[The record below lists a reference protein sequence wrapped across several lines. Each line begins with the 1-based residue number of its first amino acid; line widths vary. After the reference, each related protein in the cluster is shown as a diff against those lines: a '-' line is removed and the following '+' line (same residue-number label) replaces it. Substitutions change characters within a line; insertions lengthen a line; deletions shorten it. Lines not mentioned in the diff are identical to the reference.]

1 MSEQVALVTGAGIGL
16 GRATALALAD
26 AGYRVIVTD
35 VLLTEGQA
43 VADEIAERGGQAEFH
58 GLDVTNTQAANAVV
72 SYIEARWGALNA
84 LVLNAGI
91 ARTLPLSSLEDEAWD
106 ETMNVNLKGM
116 MRVMRAAIPGMQK
129 AGRGSIVCLSSI
141 VGAVLGWS
149 EHIPYVASKGG
160 VMGMVRSAALEFA
173 PNGIRVNGI
182 APGVIRSAQTL
193 DPVNS
198 LGEEGLAAF
207 AETVP
212 LGRVGNPE
220 DIADVA
226 VFLLSDKARYLTGQI
241 IPVDGG
247 TTISL

>member
-1 MSEQVALVTGAGIGL
+1 MEGATVLVTGAGIGL
-16 GRATALALAD
+16 GAATAVALGE

-35 VLLTEGQA
+35 ILNEEGEGVAAHIRAQGGAATFLL
-43 VADEIAERGGQAEFH
+43 
-58 GLDVTNTQAANAVV
+58 LDVTDTAAV
-72 SYIEARWGALNA
+72 SALIATVEAQYGAIYG

-91 ARTLPLSSLEDEAWD
+91 ARTLPLSTLTDDEWD
-106 ETMNVNLKGM
+106 ETINVNLKGM
-116 MRVMRAAIPGMQK
+116 VRVLRAAAPSMRAAHSG
-129 AGRGSIVCLSSI
+129 AVVCLSSI
-141 VGAVLGWS
+141 VGSLLGWP
-149 EHIPYVASKGG
+149 EHIPYGASKGG
-160 VMGMVRSAALEFA
+160 VAGLVRSAALELA
-173 PNGIRVNGI
+173 ADGVRVNGI

-226 VFLLSDKARYLTGQI
+226 VFLLSDKARYLTGQVLA
-241 IPVDGG
+241 VDGG